1 MPVVSSQ
8 GPRSVSFSSAYG
20 AVPWQSPFDTIARPA
35 TQQSPCADVPILRT
49 LKASFGSIHNTE
61 PHESS
66 HHAGKSPKTG
76 LIQSDLQ
83 GYPNSGPASGG
94 PQRHNSIMHHPTA
107 IEGSF
112 STGPHAGTPQR
123 FSNTELSPGA
133 LQSSTKAQPPP
144 PTNAKPPPP
153 PDIEKGSA
161 SQPVRT
167 PSGGLTCMGCQQ
179 KMAQAC
185 THCRCLHVP
194 PPQAAQCAGHMRLSA
209 LSALPADCSLSQVGA
224 IAGPQHSQSD
234 CMLITHQAKMM
245 YAV

>member
-1 MPVVSSQ
+1 VTC
-8 GPRSVSFSSAYG
+8 R
-20 AVPWQSPFDTIARPA
+20 A
-35 TQQSPCADVPILRT
+35 TPILGLPQVALSVTTVSCITQLPLRAPSAQGLMQAPLSAFPT
-49 LKASFGSIHNTE
+49 LSF
-61 PHESS
+61 
-66 HHAGKSPKTG
+66 
-76 LIQSDLQ
+76 
-83 GYPNSGPASGG
+83 
-94 PQRHNSIMHHPTA
+94 PQVPFR
-107 IEGSF
+107 
-112 STGPHAGTPQR
+112 
-123 FSNTELSPGA
+123 
-133 LQSSTKAQPPP
+133 AQPKHSPHR
-144 PTNAKPPPP
+144 P